1 MEIGW
6 FALCFFAGVFFGV
19 FVTALAR
26 MASLETPSPEA
37 APLGDSEVAQSP
49 APMRRTG

>member
-19 FVTALAR
+19 FVTGLAR
-26 MASLETPSPEA
+26 MASLEAPSPEA
-37 APLGDSEVAQSP
+37 APLRESQVAEPP